1 MSITS
6 AMSNGVS
13 GLNSFST
20 ALEVTSDN
28 VANTGTTA
36 FKSNAA
42 RFGDMV
48 SSYYNTQSKDT
59 DRRGAG
65 SVALGVATDF
75 AQGSFSTTTSWSD
88 MAINGQGYFAVAK
101 ISLDDS
107 GAATVNGQ
115 TFYTRDGSFHVD
127 KSGYLVNYQGYA
139 VLGADG
145 QPIRVEATPNSPSH
159 TNFYVD
165 SKGQIWGYPTDTS
178 LGTDPEMIG
187 NPVKIV
193 IFPNEGGLI
202 RKGGNLYTVG
212 PESKSPIDVTDNETL
227 RGDIAGYTLEGSNVD
242 LAKEMVNMI
251 VYQAS
256 YNANSKSITTAR
268 DMLDTTINLV
278 R

>member
-1 MSITS
+1 MAITS

-36 FKSNAA
+36 YKSNAV

-65 SVALGVATDF
+65 SVVLGVATDF
-75 AQGSFSTTTSWSD
+75 AQGPFTNTTSWCD
-88 MAINGQGYFAVAK
+88 MAVNGQGYFNLAK
-101 ISLDDS
+101 YDS
-107 GAATVNGQ
+107 DTKTIDAQV
-115 TFYTRDGSFHVD
+115 FYTRDGSFHVD
-127 KSGYLVNYQGYA
+127 KSGALVNYQGYA
-139 VLGADG
+139 VLGQDD
-145 QPIRVEATPNSPSH
+145 QPIFVEPTPETPSH

-165 SKGQIWGYPTDTS
+165 SKGQIWGYPVDGTS
-178 LGTDPEMIG
+178 DPEPIG
-187 NPVKIV
+187 AKIKMV

-202 RKGGNLYTVG
+202 RKGGNLYTNG
-212 PESKSPIDVTDNETL
+212 PESKTPIDVTDNQTL

-251 VYQAS
+251 VYQSS
-256 YNANSKSITTAR
+256 YNANSKSITTGR